1 MPNTLT
7 DVMPKILSSALD
19 TLREKAVMP
28 KLVNSDYSED
38 AASKG
43 SVINVPVPT
52 ALTAQ
57 DVVPGPYSQSTA
69 DMTINTVQI
78 PLNFWKEAPFYLTD
92 KDMLEIMDGVPNMQI
107 KEAAKALAN
116 AVDISL
122 LNLYTGIYN
131 YTGTA
136 GTTPFAVASSPQAAE
151 AINAR
156 KILSKWLAPE
166 DDRRLVLNLDAEANA
181 LGLPAFQY
189 YLNSGTDTT
198 IREGQI
204 GRKLGFD
211 WYSDQLSVN
220 AAKPAL
226 NVLTGISV
234 SGAVTAGA
242 STATFAAGTLTGSVA
257 VGDVFS
263 VAGDS
268 QTYTVTA
275 AATAAANSITVQFA
289 PKSLA
294 NWANSAAVVFRDA
307 HAVNLAFHRDAFA
320 LAVRPLQDNAGTFMQ
335 ELGGSMYQTMTDPV
349 TGIPLRL
356 EVRREYKRVRWSL
369 DILWGVGL
377 VRPQFACRIAG

>member
-28 KLVNSDYSED
+28 RLVNSDYSEE

-43 SVINVPVPT
+43 AVINVPVPT

-57 DVVPGPYSQSTA
+57 DVVPGPYSQTTA
-69 DMTINTVQI
+69 DLTLNTVQI

-92 KDMLEIMDGVPNMQI
+92 KDLMEIMDGVPNMQI

-116 AVDISL
+116 AVDLSL

-131 YTGTA
+131 FTGTP
-136 GTTPFAVASSPQAAE
+136 GTTPFAVSSSPQGIE

-166 DDRRLVLNLDAEANA
+166 DDRRIVLNLDAEANA

-189 YLNSGTDTT
+189 YLNAGTDAT

-211 WYSDQLSVN
+211 WYSDQ
-220 AAKPAL
+220 
-226 NVLTGISV
+226 ISV
-234 SGAVTAGA
+234 TAPKPSLSTLTINLPTAVTAGS
-242 STATFAAGTLTGSVA
+242 STATFSAGTLTGSVA
-257 VGDVFS
+257 PGDIFS

-268 QTYTVTA
+268 QTYVVTA
-275 AATAAANSITVQFA
+275 PANAASNAITVQFA
-289 PKSLA
+289 PKSLV
-294 NWANSAAVVFRDA
+294 NWNANSAVTFRDS

-320 LAVRPLQDNAGTFMQ
+320 LAVRPLQDNAMMS
-335 ELGGSMYQTMTDPV
+335 ELGGSLYQTMTDPV

-369 DILWGVGL
+369 DLLWGVGL